1 MDSIV
6 GQMLDNYE
14 LRTKGDYVNAM
25 KEVVQ
30 EIALSALA
38 GSDFFDHAAFYGGT
52 ALRIFYGVDRY
63 SEDLDF
69 SLMKKEPFQLGDY
82 FNVLENTFSS
92 LGMTFKVHSKEKN
105 EDSSIQSAF
114 LKGST
119 LEHLILIGVSPEI
132 SRHIQQNEVLKIKF
146 EIDVDPPAFASYDF
160 KHRLLPSPY
169 RARLY
174 DKGSLFA
181 GKLHAVLA
189 RNWKNRFKGRDLY
202 DYLYYVATNTMPN
215 LEHLK
220 ARLVESDKWCESE
233 PFGMEDL
240 HALLSRRFDEI
251 DFLDAKKDVVNF
263 IRNPKELDLWGKEFF
278 GDVTDSFFQRNG

>member
-6 GQMLDNYE
+6 GQMFDNYE
-14 LRTKGDYVNAM
+14 LRTKDDYVNAM

-52 ALRIFYGVDRY
+52 ALRIFYGMNRY

-69 SLMKKEPFQLGDY
+69 SLMRKESFQIGNY
-82 FNVLENTFSS
+82 FKVLEETFSS
-92 LGMTFKVHSKEKN
+92 LGMTFKVHSKEKD
-105 EDSSIQSAF
+105 EDSTIQSAF
-114 LKGST
+114 LKGNT
-119 LEHLILIGVSPEI
+119 LEHLILIGVGPEI
-132 SRHIQQNEVLKIKF
+132 SQRIQRNEVLKIKF
-146 EIDVDPPAFASYDF
+146 EIDVEPPAFASYDF
-160 KHRLLPSPY
+160 KYRLLPSPY
-169 RARLY
+169 RVRLY

-181 GKLHAVLA
+181 GKLHAVLV

-202 DYLYYVATNTMPN
+202 DYLFYIAMNTMPN

-220 ARLVESDKWCESE
+220 ARLVESGKWCESE
-233 PFGMEDL
+233 PLGMEDL

-263 IRNPKELDLWGKEFF
+263 IGNPMELDLWSKEFF
-278 GDVTDSFFQRNG
+278 EDVTDSFFQRNA